1 MSAQTGLSTR
11 AAIGLVARREFVT
24 RGRERGFLIS
34 TLITLA
40 VVIGIIVISQATK
53 GSSYD
58 VGVSGPRAAAL
69 EAAMKS
75 APKSGDTKVS
85 VTTYDSAEAA
95 RSGVRDGSVDAAIGA
110 DGRVYVK
117 TDLNSTLGPIINSA
131 YAAVVSSQRLQQ
143 QGIDPGK
150 VASALDVKPLAVHAL
165 LGGQEDR
172 SAKKAIA
179 YIGVIL
185 LYGQLIA
192 FGMIVA
198 MGVVEEKSSRVVE
211 LLLSTIRPWQLLTG
225 KILGIGALGLIQ
237 LALIA
242 IAGLI
247 TGSMTDA
254 ISLQGDVVGTIL
266 SVVGWF
272 ILGYAFY
279 SCAFAAAASL
289 VSRQEELQNVT
300 TPLTIILLAS
310 FFISFKAI
318 SDPTGQ
324 LARILSIIPPVSTMV
339 MPPRIAGSSV
349 PAGQIVL
356 AIVLMLAAIGILIRV
371 GGRIYGSAVL
381 RSGPRISWREAL
393 RSNQEKASAG

>member
-1 MSAQTGLSTR
+1 MTGRSALSSR
-11 AAIGLVARREFVT
+11 SAIALVARREFVT

-34 TLITLA
+34 TIITLA

-58 VGVSGPRAAAL
+58 VGVTGPRAAAL
-69 EAAMKS
+69 EAAVKA
-75 APKSGDTKVS
+75 APTAGDTKIH
-85 VTTYDSAEAA
+85 VTTYDSEAGA
-95 RSGVRDGSVDAAIGA
+95 RSGVRDGSVDAAIG
-110 DGRVYVK
+110 DGGQVFVK
-117 TDLNSTLGPIINSA
+117 TDLNSTLGPIVNSA
-131 YAAVVSSQRLQQ
+131 YAAVVSSERLHQ

-150 VASALDVKPLAVHAL
+150 VSAALDVKPLSVHSL
-165 LGGQEDR
+165 VSGQEDR
-172 SAKKAIA
+172 AAKKAIA
-179 YIGVIL
+179 YIGVIM
-185 LYGQLIA
+185 LYGQLIS

-211 LLLSTIRPWQLLTG
+211 LLLSTIKPWQLLTG

-254 ISLQGDVVGTIL
+254 ISLQGDIVGTIL

-310 FFISFKAI
+310 FFVSFKAI

-324 LARILSIIPPVSTMV
+324 LAQILSIIPPVSAMV
-339 MPPRIAGSSV
+339 MPPRIAGSDV
-349 PAGQIVL
+349 PAGEIVL
-356 AIVLMLAAIGILIRV
+356 AIALMLAVIAILIRV

-381 RSGPRISWREAL
+381 RSGPRISWGEAL
-393 RSNQEKASAG
+393 RSGREKAPTT